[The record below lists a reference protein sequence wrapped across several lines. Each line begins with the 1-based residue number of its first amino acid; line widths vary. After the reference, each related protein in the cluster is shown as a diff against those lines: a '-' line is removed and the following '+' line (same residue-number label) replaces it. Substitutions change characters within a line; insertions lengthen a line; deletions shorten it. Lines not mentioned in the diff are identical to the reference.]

1 VSGRRLADD
10 EVDRLLREALAD
22 DLPPPV
28 EGELRRDARLGWRTA
43 SAVSRGRWRDG
54 LRLPAAWKPMLPQPA
69 LVAAALAMLGA
80 GAVMQAAP
88 PPPAV
93 VESFRGHEALALTAQ
108 ALARARAMECAVV
121 LDDARGQRV
130 SYRID
135 WQAPGETR
143 VRFKTA
149 AAERVL
155 RASGVRPSVLTG
167 SAAALHGSPLD
178 PALESVRDYLSPTAL
193 AERLAGGWRRVPG
206 EPGAEGAEMFHVGPG
221 TGPPGLTTVID
232 AATHLPVRL
241 DAAARDGRTQAAVC
255 RWP

>member
-1 VSGRRLADD
+1 VSGRRPSDD

-22 DLPPPV
+22 DLPPEV
-28 EGELRRDARLGWRTA
+28 EGELRREARLGWRTA
-43 SAVSRGRWRDG
+43 GAASRARWRDW
-54 LRLPAAWKPMLPQPA
+54 LRVPAAWKLVLPQPA

-80 GAVMQAAP
+80 GAIMQAAP
-88 PPPAV
+88 PPPAA
-93 VESFRGHEALALTAQ
+93 VESFRGHEASVLTAQ
-108 ALARARAMECAVV
+108 ALRRARAMECTVV

-135 WQAPGETR
+135 WRTPGETR
-143 VRFKTA
+143 VRSQAA

-155 RASGVRPSVLTG
+155 RAPAVRPSVLTG
-167 SAAALHGSPLD
+167 SAAALRGPSLD
-178 PALESVRDYLSPTAL
+178 PALEPVRAYLSPAAL
-193 AERLAGGWRRVPG
+193 AERLAGGWRRAPG
-206 EPGAEGAEMFHVGPG
+206 EAGAEGAETFHVGLG
-221 TGPPGLTTVID
+221 AGRPGLTAVID